1 MTMSV
6 NIAHRGPDSYV
17 SIVTVEDRV
26 FDHGAQKYTDEWV
39 LADKFT
45 LNAGQHRDV
54 TIHSTRRV
62 MVVEGAQ
69 EA

>member
-1 MTMSV
+1 MYGGPFCIHTQEVVMTMSV

-26 FDHGAQKYTDEWV
+26 FDHGAQ
-39 LADKFT
+39 
-45 LNAGQHRDV
+45 
-54 TIHSTRRV
+54 
-62 MVVEGAQ
+62 